1 MTNPYIRRVGDLGIY
16 HHSGDKVGE
25 VYTEEALDDIITLM
39 DTSEDAVNKEDMDL
53 LEILSDNKLDETAL
67 KEVIEKAEKYDA
79 NVEHFDNMYETVSNM
94 LVLQGWRDEE
104 LELINELAETLK
116 QVDIKPKKKKKT
128 KELKPAEADE
138 RMQAADKRMKERIGN
153 HIQMCITSLQKLL
166 EEAKT

>member
-1 MTNPYIRRVGDLGIY
+1 
-16 HHSGDKVGE
+16 
-25 VYTEEALDDIITLM
+25 
-39 DTSEDAVNKEDMDL
+39 
-53 LEILSDNKLDETAL
+53 
-67 KEVIEKAEKYDA
+67 
-79 NVEHFDNMYETVSNM
+79 MYETVSNM